1 MKIIHANR
9 FGEGKNLVIIHGF
22 LGMGDNWK
30 SLGKKWADNGFC
42 VHLLDMRNHGRS
54 FHNDEFNYQV
64 MTEDVINYLIDQ
76 KIESCHIIGHSM
88 GGKVAMQLAIE
99 KPEIIEKLVVVDIA
113 PKFYPRHHDYILDG
127 LAILE
132 NNQLD
137 SRKKADELLSEKINE
152 KGIRQFLLKNLFRDE
167 NNSLILRLN
176 LKAIREN
183 LDEIGKG
190 LPDNA
195 QFSGSTLFIRGEKST
210 YIKNADKKVMQHH
223 FPNADLKTI
232 ENAGHWVHA
241 EQPKAFFKAVNNY
254 LK

>member
-9 FGEGKNLVIIHGF
+9 FGKGKDLVIIHGF

-54 FHNDEFNYQV
+54 FHDDEFNYQV
-64 MTEDVINYLIDQ
+64 MTDDVINYLIHQ
-76 KIESCHIIGHSM
+76 KVDSCCIIGHSM
-88 GGKVAMQLAIE
+88 GGKVAMQLSTE
-99 KPEIIEKLVVVDIA
+99 KPGIIEKLVVVDIA
-113 PKFYPRHHDYILDG
+113 PKFYARHHDYILEG

-132 NNQLD
+132 NNQLE
-137 SRKKADELLSEKINE
+137 SRSKADELLSEKINE

-167 NNSLILRLN
+167 NNRLILRLN
-176 LKAIREN
+176 LKAISKN

-210 YIKNADKKVMQHH
+210 YIKTTDQKIIQNH
-223 FPNADLKTI
+223 FPNAGLKTI
-232 ENAGHWVHA
+232 KNAGHWVHA
-241 EQPKAFFKAVNNY
+241 EQPTVFFKAVNDY

>member
-9 FGEGKNLVIIHGF
+9 FGKGKDLVIIHGF

-54 FHNDEFNYQV
+54 FHDDEFNYQV

-76 KIESCHIIGHSM
+76 KVDNCCIIGHSM
-88 GGKVAMQLAIE
+88 GGKVAMQLSIE
-99 KPEIIEKLVVVDIA
+99 KPGIIEKLVVVDIA
-113 PKFYPRHHDYILDG
+113 PKFYARHHDYILEG

-132 NNQLD
+132 NNQLE
-137 SRKKADELLSEKINE
+137 SRSKADELLSEKINE

-167 NNSLILRLN
+167 NNRLILRLN
-176 LKAIREN
+176 LKAISEN

-210 YIKNADKKVMQHH
+210 YIKTTDQKIIQNH
-223 FPNADLKTI
+223 FPNAGLKTI

-241 EQPKAFFKAVNNY
+241 EQPTVFFKAVNDY

>member
-9 FGEGKNLVIIHGF
+9 FGKGKDLVIIHGF

-54 FHNDEFNYQV
+54 FHDDEFNYQV

-76 KIESCHIIGHSM
+76 KVDNCCIIGHSM
-88 GGKVAMQLAIE
+88 GGKVAMQLSIE
-99 KPEIIEKLVVVDIA
+99 KPGIIEKLVVVDIA
-113 PKFYPRHHDYILDG
+113 PKFYARHHDYILEG

-132 NNQLD
+132 HNQLE
-137 SRKKADELLSEKINE
+137 SRSKADELLSEKINE

-167 NNSLILRLN
+167 NNRLILRLN
-176 LKAIREN
+176 LKAISKN

-210 YIKNADKKVMQHH
+210 YIKTTDQKIIQNH
-223 FPNADLKTI
+223 FPNAGLKTI

-241 EQPKAFFKAVNNY
+241 EQPTVFFKAVNDY